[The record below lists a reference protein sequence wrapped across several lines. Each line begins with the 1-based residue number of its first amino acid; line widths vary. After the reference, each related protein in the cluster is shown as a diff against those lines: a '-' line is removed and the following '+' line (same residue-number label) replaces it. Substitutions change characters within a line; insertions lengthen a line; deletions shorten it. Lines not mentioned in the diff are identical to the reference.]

1 MRSGKASPTDDEF
14 EQTWKKIDKDGDG
27 TLSCEELASHFGFD
41 LNKSGSMPSSRSAE
55 PPALRGATP
64 SAAAR
69 RRYRHRLGHTRAL
82 AGDEMSEEQILA
94 ALSMQAFLFDDVF
107 KKLSKESSGR
117 RKSVRRALAFSRAR
131 ARRLTRALPSLLLS
145 FPPGSAAR

>member
-1 MRSGKASPTDDEF
+1 MRSGKAAPTDDEF

-27 TLSCEELASHFGFD
+27 TLSCEELANHFGFD
-41 LNKSGSMPSSRSAE
+41 LNNSGSKPPSRYAE

-69 RRYRHRLGHTRAL
+69 QRYRHRLGHTRAL